1 MPAGPIDPLVSMT
14 SIVLRGWVVAGE
26 SLTSA
31 DLPSTRAITW
41 VVSIFAGSTPRMTR
55 APVTWPLALRTSLI
69 VPLASADADGAATA
83 SAAIAAAAR
92 PAARATRD
100 GTERVVTDE
109 LRR

>member
-1 MPAGPIDPLVSMT
+1 MTAARTVDMPAAPIDPLVSMT

-41 VVSIFAGSTPRMTR
+41 VVSIFVGSTPRMTS
-55 APVTWPLALRTSLI
+55 APVTCPLALRTSLI

-92 PAARATRD
+92 PAARAKRD
-100 GTERVVTDE
+100 
-109 LRR
+109 